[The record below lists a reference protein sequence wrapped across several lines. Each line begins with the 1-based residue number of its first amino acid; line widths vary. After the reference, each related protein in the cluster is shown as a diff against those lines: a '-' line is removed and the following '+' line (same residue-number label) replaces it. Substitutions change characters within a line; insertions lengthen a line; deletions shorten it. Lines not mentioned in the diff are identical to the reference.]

1 MRTIYSS
8 RGTYCSVRKL
18 IDVTAAH
25 AQQEMEFVFFFLVF
39 YTHRT
44 HVLYIC
50 MNSDQNKNPLWVD
63 GTANERVSE
72 RNANDYVWFEME
84 RVHRTS
90 SGPQRSV

>member
-1 MRTIYSS
+1 
-8 RGTYCSVRKL
+8 
-18 IDVTAAH
+18 
-25 AQQEMEFVFFFLVF
+25 
-39 YTHRT
+39 
-44 HVLYIC
+44 

-90 SGPQRSV
+90 SGPQRSVWFNEHTCEINIFGTVEKRLRDANLTQWA